1 MITKS
6 KSEFQRLMSFSFL
19 RPLAQA
25 RFRLQRPISSFLIRE
40 PPSSAPRIVPT
51 PLVFVSATQ
60 WDQSSRQGFTVLA
73 QMYSE
78 KGYIC
83 LDTDLALSADGN
95 SANIMQDFE
104 SELKSVVRASFN
116 PFPPVFFARGAACL
130 ITQTYI
136 SSNPASGLVLI
147 SPPSSNNSLLSK
159 SLLSHALPEFNFEP
173 KFPIAIVD
181 TPQGMANLQAQN
193 FRLAKDD
200 RVDRIAVNALEGQDA
215 FVKIEQWMDEIGL

>member
-1 MITKS
+1 MV
-6 KSEFQRLMSFSFL
+6 FSLL
-19 RPLAQA
+19 RPIAQA
-25 RFRLQRPISSFLIRE
+25 RSRFQRPISSFFVRE
-40 PPSSAPRIVPT
+40 PSSSAPRIVPT

-60 WDQSSRQGFTVLA
+60 WDQSSSRQGFTALA

-78 KGYIC
+78 KGYSS
-83 LDTDLALSADGN
+83 LDTDLSLSADASSVN
-95 SANIMQDFE
+95 RMQDFE

-147 SPPSSNNSLLSK
+147 SPPASNHSLLSK
-159 SLLSHALPEFNFEP
+159 SLLSHALPDFNFEL

-181 TPQGMANLQAQN
+181 TLQGMANLQVAGN
-193 FRLAKDD
+193 RLATDD
-200 RVDRIAVNALEGQDA
+200 RVDRIVVNDVEGQDA
-215 FVKIEQWMDEIGL
+215 FVKIEQWMDEIGI